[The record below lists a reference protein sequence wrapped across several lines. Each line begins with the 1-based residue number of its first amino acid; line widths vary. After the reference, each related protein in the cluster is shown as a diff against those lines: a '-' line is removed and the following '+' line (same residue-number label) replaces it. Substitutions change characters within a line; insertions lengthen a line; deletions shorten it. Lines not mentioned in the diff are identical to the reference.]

1 MSYPDFTERKLS
13 SDIIFEGKLLHV
25 YKDSV
30 MLPDGNTSHREY
42 IRHVGAVCVVPIT
55 ENDCVVVERQYRYP
69 IGRITLEIPAGKL
82 NSREEEPEKAAR
94 RELMEETG
102 AEAGELIYLGEFYPA
117 AAYSDE
123 KIHMYMARELT
134 FGAAHPRFNPA

>member
-55 ENDCVVVERQYRYP
+55 ENDCVVVSGSTAIRSVGLRLKFPQE
-69 IGRITLEIPAGKL
+69 
-82 NSREEEPEKAAR
+82 N
-94 RELMEETG
+94 
-102 AEAGELIYLGEFYPA
+102 
-117 AAYSDE
+117 
-123 KIHMYMARELT
+123 
-134 FGAAHPRFNPA
+134 